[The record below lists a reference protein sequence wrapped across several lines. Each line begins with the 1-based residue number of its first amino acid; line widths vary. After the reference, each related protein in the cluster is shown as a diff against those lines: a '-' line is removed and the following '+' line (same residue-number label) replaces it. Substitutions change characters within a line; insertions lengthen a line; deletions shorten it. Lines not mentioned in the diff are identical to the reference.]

1 MLQKSLCSAAALVA
15 MAFLFGSAF
24 ASPLGAGTRGTVPLE
39 PMLLQVI
46 RCRRICH
53 HMVGHLCAGQS
64 VATGSIKSPAFLSS
78 C

>member
-39 PMLLQVI
+39 PMLLQVV

-53 HMVGHLCAGQS
+53 QHGRTPVCRAVCGHRQHQKPRIS
-64 VATGSIKSPAFLSS
+64 Q
-78 C
+78 